1 MSVKQSNAAALKEQ
15 IRVREEELKGLRTAA
30 LNAEIEERRLQ
41 EKEKYVNKINELLD
55 IATKAL
61 KEAGEISVEQSI
73 EFTFKTPKGSLETC
87 GRWVNSACYSGD
99 GWYFED
105 TGDSWS
111 ESSRYCS

>member
-15 IRVREEELKGLRTAA
+15 IRVREQELRDLKTAA
-30 LNAEIEERRLQ
+30 LNAQLEEDRL
-41 EKEKYVNKINELLD
+41 KEKQHYVNKINELLEV
-55 IATKAL
+55 ATKAL

-87 GRWVNSACYSGD
+87 GRWVNSACYSGA

-105 TGDSWS
+105 DEHEWTN
-111 ESSRYCS
+111 SSANC